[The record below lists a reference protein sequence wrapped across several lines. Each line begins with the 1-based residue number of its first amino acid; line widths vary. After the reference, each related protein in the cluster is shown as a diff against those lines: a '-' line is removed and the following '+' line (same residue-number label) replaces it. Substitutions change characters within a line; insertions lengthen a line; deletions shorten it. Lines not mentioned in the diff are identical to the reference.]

1 MLELFHAAPSYY
13 SMVARLALAEAGVAY
28 VSRLMDIHLAKQQL
42 SPAYRKLNPHMTVP
56 TLRGPGLLL
65 TDSAQILIYA
75 AQQAAQRPEQS
86 WADVDASRAEAIQRA
101 VAGHYALSIETLT
114 FGKVLAT
121 RPWFKAVMV
130 RMLSGINAK
139 LERDIAGKPDQAA
152 LLAAVSATASVCS
165 G

>member
-56 TLRGPGLLL
+56 TLRGPRV
-65 TDSAQILIYA
+65 A
-75 AQQAAQRPEQS
+75 AHR
-86 WADVDASRAEAIQRA
+86 QRA
-101 VAGHYALSIETLT
+101 DPDLCSPAG
-114 FGKVLAT
+114 
-121 RPWFKAVMV
+121 R
-130 RMLSGINAK
+130 
-139 LERDIAGKPDQAA
+139 
-152 LLAAVSATASVCS
+152 ATAGAVL